1 MIPGLGRSPGE
12 GKGYPVQYSGLGNS
26 MDFSVGSN
34 NWTQLS
40 DFHLNTIA
48 YCNYMLYSI
57 FENIFIFKNIFLKYT
72 IQYVIIACNLIVN
85 SYREIIYYIII
96 IYKNRLLNKP

>member
-1 MIPGLGRSPGE
+1 
-12 GKGYPVQYSGLGNS
+12 
-26 MDFSVGSN
+26 
-34 NWTQLS
+34 
-40 DFHLNTIA
+40 
-48 YCNYMLYSI
+48 MLYSI